1 VASTMTTQLKV
12 LVVDDE
18 ESIRELLQ
26 ESLSLWGYAVSTAC
40 DGVEALGLIRSHLF
54 DAALLDIRM
63 PRMDGLELLR
73 EIRRRNV
80 AIPVVVMTGVP
91 SVSTAVEAL
100 QQGAYDYLQKPLV
113 LEVVRHLMAR
123 LTERRQLNRVVQVLR
138 SRLDG
143 EMPERELV
151 GVSPAMTEI
160 RAIVAKVAATDSPV
174 LIEGESG
181 TGKEVVAATIHRR
194 SARSTGP
201 FIPVN
206 CGAIPGDLLESEFFG
221 HVRGAFSGAV
231 ADALGLF
238 RSAHGGTLFLD
249 EVAELPP
256 ALQVKLLRVLQE
268 REVRPVG
275 STKTYTIDVRV
286 IAATN
291 RPLGE
296 ALRNGALR
304 RDLYY
309 RLNVVRIVVPPL
321 RERKRDIAPLVS
333 TFLRQFNQRFG
344 RDVTGVSPEALAA
357 FQAYDFPGNIR
368 ELENLLER
376 AYALGVKTEITLADL
391 PALSPRVPASLSP
404 TDVPTLAQV
413 ERELILRALDVY
425 DNDRDQAARALGIS
439 RRTIYRRLKEY
450 GVL

>member
-425 DNDRDQAARALGIS
+425 GNDRDQAARALGIS

>member
-1 VASTMTTQLKV
+1 MTTQLKV

-291 RPLGE
+291 RPLEE

-425 DNDRDQAARALGIS
+425 GNDRDQAARALGIS

>member
-1 VASTMTTQLKV
+1 MTTQLKV

-138 SRLDG
+138 SRLGG
-143 EMPERELV
+143 EMSERELV

-291 RPLGE
+291 RPLEE
-296 ALRNGALR
+296 ALRNGVLR
-304 RDLYY
+304 QDLYY

-321 RERKRDIAPLVS
+321 RERKRDIAPLVA

-391 PALSPRVPASLSP
+391 PALSPRVPATLSP

-425 DNDRDQAARALGIS
+425 GNDRDQAARALGIS
-439 RRTIYRRLKEY
+439 RRTIYRRLREY

>member
-291 RPLGE
+291 RPLEE

-333 TFLRQFNQRFG
+333 AFLRQFNQRFG

-425 DNDRDQAARALGIS
+425 GNDRDQAARALGIS

>member
-1 VASTMTTQLKV
+1 MTTQLKV

-291 RPLGE
+291 RPLEE

>member
-1 VASTMTTQLKV
+1 MTTQLKV

-138 SRLDG
+138 SRLGG
-143 EMPERELV
+143 EMSERELV

-291 RPLGE
+291 RPLEE
-296 ALRNGALR
+296 ALRNGVLR
-304 RDLYY
+304 QDLYY

-321 RERKRDIAPLVS
+321 RERKRDIAPLVA

>member
-1 VASTMTTQLKV
+1 MTTQLKV

-291 RPLGE
+291 RPLEE

-309 RLNVVRIVVPPL
+309 RLNVVRIVVPTL
-321 RERKRDIAPLVS
+321 RERKRDIAPLVA

-344 RDVTGVSPEALAA
+344 RDVIGVSPEALAA

-425 DNDRDQAARALGIS
+425 GNDRDQAARALGIS